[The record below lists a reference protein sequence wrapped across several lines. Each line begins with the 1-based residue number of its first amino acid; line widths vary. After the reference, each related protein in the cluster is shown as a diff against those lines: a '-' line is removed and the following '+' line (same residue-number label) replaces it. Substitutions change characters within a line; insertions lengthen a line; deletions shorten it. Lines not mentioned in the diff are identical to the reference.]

1 MREAGVMDYQDDDTT
16 ICQAVD
22 DPEEISGLIE
32 PYEPNVPPLSHVSPS
47 PDDHYGGRRV
57 SLETEGAQEVFYR
70 GKYVTHIELTG
81 SSLLVGRRDV
91 MSGHYPD
98 IDLAMYR
105 KQDPAISR
113 RHLRIFCDINRRYFI
128 EDLCNNNATFVNN
141 YEAPLNLE
149 RRELRDGDRIFV
161 SMTLALVFRLVP

>member
-1 MREAGVMDYQDDDTT
+1 MHHQDEDTKL
-16 ICQAVD
+16 CQAAND
-22 DPEEISGLIE
+22 SEETSGVIE
-32 PYEPNVPPLSHVSPS
+32 AYEPNVPSLSHISPS
-47 PDDHYGGRRV
+47 PNDCYGGRRAF
-57 SLETEGAQEVFYR
+57 LETEGAQEVFYR
-70 GKYVTHIELTG
+70 GKYVTHIELIG

-113 RHLRIFCDINRRYFI
+113 RHFRIFCDINRRYFI
-128 EDLCNNNATFVNN
+128 EDLCNNNATFVND
-141 YEAPLNLE
+141 YESPLNHE

-161 SMTLALVFRLVP
+161 SMTLALVFRLMS